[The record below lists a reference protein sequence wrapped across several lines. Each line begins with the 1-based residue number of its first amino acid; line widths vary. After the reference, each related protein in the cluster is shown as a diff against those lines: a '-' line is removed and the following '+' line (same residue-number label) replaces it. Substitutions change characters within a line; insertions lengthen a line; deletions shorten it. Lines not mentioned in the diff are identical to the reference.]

1 MGRRNM
7 GRNSFVRKSNFC
19 GSTQNVIFKFLVDKA
34 KKDNVIKV
42 SVRMK
47 SKG

>member
-1 MGRRNM
+1 MG
-7 GRNSFVRKSNFC
+7 GNSFVRKSSFC
-19 GSTQNVIFKFLVDKA
+19 GSTQNVIFKFLVDTA